1 MDMNDSGRDKQHIL
15 YDESLEVAQDLQ
27 RSDAP
32 LYRLEAI
39 DFDAPLMAVEKE
51 LEKTESAP
59 LPNAV
64 FDESYNFLI
73 YATLLGIKVRDPLS
87 IVFGLNYHRLAYQSR
102 HDKYPVS
109 HAHDTINELKDV
121 GLSPLASLYLEECD
135 LWVAKVQEY
144 ALICGNCR
152 MHHGDAHMEEPFV
165 DRSSLP
171 MLHPSRLNGAKWFK
185 HHPQVSTGVRKTI
198 QSCFNGPWYSWKRVP
213 PFYKRSWFSL
223 FKKRFNWDASINYQV
238 EREFN
243 KLAAYR
249 LKGMI
254 SHAKNGR
261 EKPEWI
267 LSEYWTIMQA
277 HWATEKAKATSE
289 KARASRMSD
298 RNGLGPH
305 SHRAGSRSF
314 VRVKDVLEENNEDCS
329 FIAVMKKTHQK
340 PDGTYD
346 DQRARLVA
354 ETYEKHIQ
362 ERLGQLESSGEENLT
377 AETLDEHEKNE
388 IYIKAAG
395 SSKHGH
401 IFGLGALIEALPSIG
416 ASSSAPQTSEEVE
429 TITHRLQEM
438 ETDLKKSREE
448 NLQTQK
454 RLEAMEKLVESLAR
468 QNV

>member
-1 MDMNDSGRDKQHIL
+1 
-15 YDESLEVAQDLQ
+15 
-27 RSDAP
+27 
-32 LYRLEAI
+32 
-39 DFDAPLMAVEKE
+39 
-51 LEKTESAP
+51 
-59 LPNAV
+59 
-64 FDESYNFLI
+64 
-73 YATLLGIKVRDPLS
+73 
-87 IVFGLNYHRLAYQSR
+87 
-102 HDKYPVS
+102 
-109 HAHDTINELKDV
+109 
-121 GLSPLASLYLEECD
+121 
-135 LWVAKVQEY
+135 
-144 ALICGNCR
+144 
-152 MHHGDAHMEEPFV
+152 
-165 DRSSLP
+165 
-171 MLHPSRLNGAKWFK
+171 
-185 HHPQVSTGVRKTI
+185 
-198 QSCFNGPWYSWKRVP
+198 
-213 PFYKRSWFSL
+213 
-223 FKKRFNWDASINYQV
+223 
-238 EREFN
+238 
-243 KLAAYR
+243 
-249 LKGMI
+249 
-254 SHAKNGR
+254 
-261 EKPEWI
+261 
-267 LSEYWTIMQA
+267 MQA

-314 VRVKDVLEENNEDCS
+314 VRVKDILEENNEDCS

-354 ETYEKHIQ
+354 ETYEKQIQ

-401 IFGLGALIEALPSIG
+401 IFGLGALIEALPSVG

-438 ETDLKKSREE
+438 ETDLRKSLEE